1 MERDPRRARRPAAR
15 HTAGPNAAPQNGGR
29 ADAPGHWTLTATV
42 AFDVGAKVQL
52 FTLLPPL
59 EQAPEK
65 IASRPFDAV
74 STIDAPDAKDAE
86 AVLPTLTLIPAGDE
100 TTRSPLRPVAV
111 TVTVTPCDTGGGVAA
126 ADGVTV
132 ATAVRVTPW

>member
-1 MERDPRRARRPAAR
+1 
-15 HTAGPNAAPQNGGR
+15 
-29 ADAPGHWTLTATV
+29 V
-42 AFDVGAKVQL
+42 VGANVQL

-126 ADGVTV
+126 AEGVTV

>member
-1 MERDPRRARRPAAR
+1 M
-15 HTAGPNAAPQNGGR
+15 
-29 ADAPGHWTLTATV
+29 
-42 AFDVGAKVQL
+42 QL

-65 IASRPFDAV
+65 IASRPFDGV

-86 AVLPTLTLIPAGDE
+86 PLLPTVTLTPAGDE

-111 TVTVTPCDTGGGVAA
+111 TVTVTPSDTGGGVAA
-126 ADGVTV
+126 AAGVTV